1 MLIPK
6 RKPIQTGN
14 ESIDALLAFLGGG
27 DASDAAMDLVA
38 PMGMAR
44 NLGKKVTN
52 AIVPAASTEV
62 KNKMKSLADMAS
74 EQLRAAMDASHNRGI
89 ELGQQLDNRFDPL
102 VNARNAI
109 REELA
114 TRGSKTEQGVSNLQS
129 KLMRGDTKFATPPEI
144 LEILKSEDALGF
156 DSSKQAAGAILQ
168 SGRDWLSRWEVMS
181 PENARKL
188 EAWREETAKV
198 INKIEPGKL
207 PE

>member
-1 MLIPK
+1 
-6 RKPIQTGN
+6 
-14 ESIDALLAFLGGG
+14 
-27 DASDAAMDLVA
+27 
-38 PMGMAR
+38 
-44 NLGKKVTN
+44 
-52 AIVPAASTEV
+52 
-62 KNKMKSLADMAS
+62 
-74 EQLRAAMDASHNRGI
+74 
-89 ELGQQLDNRFDPL
+89 
-102 VNARNAI
+102 
-109 REELA
+109 
-114 TRGSKTEQGVSNLQS
+114 
-129 KLMRGDTKFATPPEI
+129 MRGDTKFATPPEI